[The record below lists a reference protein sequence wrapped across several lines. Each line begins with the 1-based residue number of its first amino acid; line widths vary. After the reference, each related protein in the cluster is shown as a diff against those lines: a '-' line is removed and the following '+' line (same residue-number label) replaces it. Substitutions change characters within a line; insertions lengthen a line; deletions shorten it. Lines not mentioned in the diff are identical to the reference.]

1 MDKMKD
7 LENLELRSRKV
18 RDIMMER
25 PPIVIRY
32 GTTIIAMLLFSVAII
47 AFYVLS

>member
-25 PPIVIRY
+25 PPKVIRY
-32 GTTIIAMLLFSVAII
+32 GTTIIAMLLFSIAII

>member
-25 PPIVIRY
+25 PPIVIQY
-32 GTTIIAMLLFSVAII
+32 SVAII